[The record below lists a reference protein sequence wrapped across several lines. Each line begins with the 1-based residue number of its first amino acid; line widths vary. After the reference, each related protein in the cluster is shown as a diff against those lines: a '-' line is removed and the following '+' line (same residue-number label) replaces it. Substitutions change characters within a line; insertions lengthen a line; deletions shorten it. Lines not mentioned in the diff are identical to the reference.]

1 MEEKIVIPWQKIL
14 KRPNKCSHCKYY
26 SSADRECDN
35 SHSTFYRTEGA
46 VGSICLEFKL
56 NIEREQDEFL
66 FMKVSKIENELLRK
80 SIFR

>member
-1 MEEKIVIPWQKIL
+1 MEEEIVIPWKIIL
-14 KRPNKCSHCKYY
+14 RRPNRCSHCKYY

-35 SHSTFYRTEGA
+35 SRSAYYGTEGA
-46 VGSICLEFKL
+46 VGSICLDFKL